1 MTNKM
6 VLQMPLETLAEI
18 ETSGVYVRVAP
29 KEIQKAMSYREKIAN
44 HSNPVEFVNN
54 MYGCH
59 PDEGGVPYFNAIFS
73 A

>member
-6 VLQMPLETLAEI
+6 VLKMPLETLAEI
-18 ETSGVYVRVAP
+18 EASGVQVRVSP
-29 KEIQKAMSYREKIAN
+29 EEIRKAISYKGKIAN

-59 PDEGGVPYFNAIFS
+59 PNESGVPYFNAIFS